1 VGSANHGSTLLL
13 LKEKKKVGINEGHHL
28 YLSLS
33 FNISIYTQQ
42 SYMEP
47 ENDALF
53 SHWEQKKKKKAS
65 SRMESAAE
73 EAEIA
78 IAEVVMGQLIL
89 VDLVIINLFSN
100 LIFPF

>member
-1 VGSANHGSTLLL
+1 MMSGFCKPWKHIATV
-13 LKEKKKVGINEGHHL
+13 KRKKKVGINEGHHL

-53 SHWEQKKKKKAS
+53 SHWEQKKKKKLL
-65 SRMESAAE
+65 AE
-73 EAEIA
+73 WK
-78 IAEVVMGQLIL
+78 VQLKKQRL
-89 VDLVIINLFSN
+89 LSQKS
-100 LIFPF
+100 